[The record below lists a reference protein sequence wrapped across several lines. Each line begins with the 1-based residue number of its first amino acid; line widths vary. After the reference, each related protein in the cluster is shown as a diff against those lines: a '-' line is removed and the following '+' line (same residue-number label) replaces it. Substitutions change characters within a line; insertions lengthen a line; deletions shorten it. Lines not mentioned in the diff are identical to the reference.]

1 MESSLKNGKEASRN
15 QRCMVM
21 KSLNYYLRSGLILL
35 CCAALIGLASCG
47 KEEAK
52 KPAQEQKSA
61 AAAAKPASP
70 CPAGGNQ
77 GEQHL
82 GAMSGSSNPHGGVKR
97 SHAVVVPEI
106 VEKTWKSVS
115 IKITDK
121 QNKTDELA
129 TINIGDTYKI
139 PNSSLSIK
147 VLHFLPD
154 FAMNSFG
161 MTSNSNDPENP
172 AVNFEVMENGKKI
185 FTGWL
190 FSKFPDV
197 HAFNHERYKF
207 SLDGWQQKQ

>member
-1 MESSLKNGKEASRN
+1 
-15 QRCMVM
+15 M
-21 KSLNYYLRSGLILL
+21 KLFSYFLRLGFVL
-35 CCAALIGLASCG
+35 CCCTVLIGLASCNSGEG
-47 KEEAK
+47 KKA
-52 KPAQEQKSA
+52 PREQKKNA
-61 AAAAKPASP
+61 AATTKPASP
-70 CPAGGNQ
+70 CPAGGNK
-77 GEQHL
+77 GGQHL
-82 GAMSGSSNPHGGVKR
+82 GAMSTSNPHGGEKR

-129 TINIGDTYKI
+129 TINVGDSYKI
-139 PNSSLSIK
+139 PGSSLSIR

-161 MTSNSNDPENP
+161 MTSNSNDPNNP
-172 AVNFEVMENGKKI
+172 AVNFEVSENGKKI

-197 HAFNHERYKF
+197 HTFNHERYKF